1 MEIIPL
7 FDRYL
12 GDRGMAFEA
21 IVVGG
26 AAWAMLGLI
35 TRETRDCDVIEPH
48 LPETIREASRAF
60 AKELDDRGIILRQD
74 WLNNGP
80 ALLADLARR
89 LGHGL

>member
-12 GDRGMAFEA
+12 GDRKLTFEA

-26 AAWAMLGLI
+26 ALAMLGLI
-35 TRETRDCDVIEPH
+35 TRETGDCEVIEPH
-48 LPETIREASRAF
+48 LPEAILEASREF
-60 AKELDDRGIILRQD
+60 ANDLDDRGVILRQD

-80 ALLADLARR
+80 ASLADLARR